1 MEVGWQTKNV
11 GIKIMCL
18 RMRERERERER
29 EKQRNRCKE
38 NELVVL
44 KRQKEI
50 LVWMSGLQ

>member
-1 MEVGWQTKNV
+1 MRERERN
-11 GIKIMCL
+11 
-18 RMRERERERER
+18 RERERERER